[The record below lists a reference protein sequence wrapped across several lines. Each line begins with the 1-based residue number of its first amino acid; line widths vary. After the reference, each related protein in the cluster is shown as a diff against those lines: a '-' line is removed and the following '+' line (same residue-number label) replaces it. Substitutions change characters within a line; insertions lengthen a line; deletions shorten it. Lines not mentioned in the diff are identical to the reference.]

1 MKSLGAKFSEDQL
14 KDIKNL
20 AEKLGVS
27 VSAVSRAALRMGAV
41 SIEVAISRDAKK
53 AKDVVLINDARAKQ

>member
-41 SIEVAISRDAKK
+41 SIEVAISRNEEK
-53 AKDVVLINDARAKQ
+53 AKDLVLINDARAKQ

>member
-20 AEKLGVS
+20 ADKLGVS

-41 SIEVAISRDAKK
+41 SIKVAISRNAEK
-53 AKDVVLINDARAKQ
+53 AKDLVLINDARAKQ